1 VPVKT
6 FDIENDAGVAPSV
19 LSGGGEMG
27 ALMRAIDWSKTAV
40 GPVDGWPQSLCT
52 ALSILLDTG
61 FPMYIAW
68 GPDFTQ
74 FYNDGYRPILGSTK
88 HPAAMG
94 TSTRET
100 FAEIWDII
108 GPMFEGVMAGTP
120 VFVKDFHLPLDRHG
134 FTEECYFVFSY
145 SPIREETRRV
155 GGVLVTV
162 TETTDR
168 VLGARRLVTLQDL
181 VAKTHHSATPRHA
194 AETACSVLSQNAADI
209 PFALLYLFDDDGKRA
224 VLGGAVRVAPSSSL
238 SLSSI
243 DLTVTALPWPLSALR
258 TMSEAQVI
266 AIPPGSEALGGAG
279 TKAPTKLYAVPI
291 FASGADSPSGILLS
305 ALSPYLLCDANYK
318 SFLELVAGHIG
329 AAIANARALEEA
341 KARAEALAE
350 LDRAKTVFFSN
361 VSHEFRTPLTLMLA
375 PLDDMRNLPRD
386 APVDPVAVELVHRN
400 ALRLLKLV
408 NTLLA
413 FSRIEAGRQEAT
425 YDAIDLSAFTAE
437 LASSFRAAIERA
449 GLSFV
454 VDCLPSAEPIYVD
467 RDMWEKIVLNL
478 LSNAFKFTFT
488 GSITVHFQ
496 LVDGQAQLDVTDTGT
511 GIAEEEV
518 PRLFE
523 RFHRIQ
529 GVRSRSHEG
538 SGIGLALVQ
547 ELVRLHGGN
556 VTVTSTLGGGTNF
569 CVRIPRGSAHLPA
582 ARVGGA
588 RSLSSTTGGAEAYVQ
603 EALRWSAPPG
613 TNDDLVRLDRELGK
627 RKSDRRE
634 RIVVADDNADMRD
647 YVSRLLRERWEVEAV
662 ADGAAALASLQKE
675 PAALVLTDVMMPI
688 MDGFSLVRA
697 MRSDARLRAVPAI
710 FLSARAGE
718 EDAATGLAVG
728 ANDYIAKPFS
738 ARELLVRVASCLAT
752 ARVSREVSEIEAAQ
766 RAALYRHFMQAP
778 FPIAV
783 FRGARHL
790 VELANPQTLAAWG
803 KDAEIIG
810 LPLEEAVP
818 ELRDQPFLGYLDQV
832 FRSGE
837 TYEGRE
843 ELAVLPTGPGGKLQE
858 IYCNFVYAPLRD
870 GTGAIEGILLSAFV
884 VTEQVLA
891 RQELERVLSRAEESG
906 ERAAKLALELSATTQ
921 RLHAAQRAA
930 RVGTFDWDVVNAK
943 LTWSPE
949 IYSLMG
955 IAVGSLEATAD
966 AWIEALLEED
976 REASLLAFRDAT
988 AALNPTMEVEV
999 RLRQPEGG
1007 GRWVRVSTQLNYG
1020 NDGSVRHALGAVVD
1034 IQSLK
1039 EAAAERSRALAE
1051 LERANRAKDEF
1062 LATMSHE
1069 LRTPLNAIV
1078 GWSNLLRTGA
1088 VESSQVPK
1096 ALETI
1101 ERNARI
1107 QSRLIEDMLDLARI
1121 EQGKLVLS
1129 VGPTEIIRVVE
1140 AAIDAV
1146 RPAAD
1151 AKGVRLQPVL
1161 DSHATV
1167 IGDADR
1173 LQQVAWN
1180 LLSNAIKFTPRGGR
1194 VQIRVRREPSYVEL
1208 VVADDGQGIAGDF
1221 LPYVFDRFRQ
1231 ADGKISRKAGGLG
1244 LGLAIVRAIVQLHGG
1259 TVNAQSDGVGAGA
1272 TFSVRIPMAPLR
1284 TSSAGS
1290 GSDRDTPAAAPTFEC
1305 PPALSGLHV
1314 LVVDDEPETRDLL
1327 RYVLEQCN
1335 TRVSEAAGATEALS
1349 QLSLGGIDL
1358 LVSDIGMP
1366 EIDGYEFIR
1375 RVRTLGD
1382 EGARIPAIALTAYA
1396 RTEDRTQALRAGF
1409 DMHLT
1414 KPVEPSELLV
1424 VIGTLIEGVRRRVR

>member
-1 VPVKT
+1 
-6 FDIENDAGVAPSV
+6 
-19 LSGGGEMG
+19 MG
-27 ALMRAIDWSKTAV
+27 ALMRSIDWSKTAV

-108 GPMFEGVMAGTP
+108 GPMFDGVMSGTP

-162 TETTDR
+162 TETTER

-181 VAKTHHSATPRHA
+181 VAKTHHSPTPRHV

-209 PFALLYLFDDDGKRA
+209 PFALLYLFDDEGKQA

-238 SLSSI
+238 SVSSI
-243 DLTVTALPWPLSALR
+243 DLTVTDLPWPMLR
-258 TMSEAQVI
+258 TSEAQVI
-266 AIPPGSEALGGAG
+266 AIPPGSEALGEAGA
-279 TKAPTKLYAVPI
+279 KAPTALFAVPI
-291 FASGADSPSGILLS
+291 FASGADQPSGILLS
-305 ALSPYLLCDANYK
+305 ALSPYLLFDASYK

-408 NTLLA
+408 NTLLE
-413 FSRIEAGRQEAT
+413 FSRIEAGRQEAS

-454 VDCLPSAEPIYVD
+454 VDCPPSAEPIYVD

-478 LSNAFKFTFT
+478 LSNAFKFTFA
-488 GSITVHFQ
+488 GAITVRFQ
-496 LVDGQAQLDVTDTGT
+496 LVDGQAQLDITDTGT

-538 SGIGLALVQ
+538 SGIGLALVH

-556 VTVTSTLGGGTNF
+556 VTVTSTLGAGTNF
-569 CVRIPRGSAHLPA
+569 RVRIPRGFAHLPA
-582 ARVGGA
+582 ARVGSA
-588 RSLSSTTGGAEAYVQ
+588 RSLASTTGGAEAYVQ
-603 EALRWSAPPG
+603 EALRWSAPSG
-613 TNDDLVRLDRELGK
+613 TNDDIVRLHREPPE
-627 RKSDRRE
+627 RKSDPRE
-634 RIVVADDNADMRD
+634 RILVADDNADMRD
-647 YVSRLLRERWEVEAV
+647 YVSRLLRERWDVEAV
-662 ADGAAALASLQKE
+662 ADGAVALASLQKE
-675 PAALVLTDVMMPI
+675 PAALVLCDVMMPI

-697 MRSDARLRAVPAI
+697 MRSDARLRAIPAI

-766 RAALYRHFMQAP
+766 REALYRHFMQAP

-783 FRGARHL
+783 FRGARHI
-790 VELANPQTLAAWG
+790 VELANPQTLASWG
-803 KDAEIIG
+803 KDAKIIG

-818 ELRDQPFLGYLDQV
+818 ELRDQPFLGYLDEV

-837 TYEGRE
+837 THEGRE
-843 ELAVLPTGPGGKLQE
+843 ELAILPTGPGGQLQE

-870 GTGAIEGILLSAFV
+870 SSGAIEGILLSAFV
-884 VTEQVLA
+884 VTEQVLS

-906 ERAAKLALELSATTQ
+906 ERAANLALELSATTQ

-930 RVGTFDWDVVNAK
+930 RVGTFDWDIENAK

-949 IYSLMG
+949 MYSLMG
-955 IAVGSLEATAD
+955 IAVGSVEATAD
-966 AWIEALLEED
+966 AWIEALVEED
-976 REASLLAFRDAT
+976 RGTSPLAFRETTSAM
-988 AALNPTMEVEV
+988 NPTMEVEV
-999 RLRQPEGG
+999 RLRQPQGG

-1020 NDGSVRHALGAVVD
+1020 EDGSVRHALGAVVD

-1039 EAAAERSRALAE
+1039 EAAAERSRALEE

-1078 GWSNLLRTGA
+1078 GWSNLLRTGV

-1146 RPAAD
+1146 RPAAE

-1167 IGDADR
+1167 VGDADR

-1194 VQIRVRREPSYVEL
+1194 VQVRVRREPSYVEL
-1208 VVADDGQGIAGDF
+1208 VVADDGQGIAADF

-1231 ADGKISRKAGGLG
+1231 ADGKISRKTGGLG
-1244 LGLAIVRAIVQLHGG
+1244 LGLAIVKAIVQLHGG

-1272 TFSVRIPMAPLR
+1272 TFTARLIWPP
-1284 TSSAGS
+1284 
-1290 GSDRDTPAAAPTFEC
+1290 C
-1305 PPALSGLHV
+1305 PRG
-1314 LVVDDEPETRDLL
+1314 
-1327 RYVLEQCN
+1327 
-1335 TRVSEAAGATEALS
+1335 
-1349 QLSLGGIDL
+1349 
-1358 LVSDIGMP
+1358 
-1366 EIDGYEFIR
+1366 
-1375 RVRTLGD
+1375 
-1382 EGARIPAIALTAYA
+1382 
-1396 RTEDRTQALRAGF
+1396 
-1409 DMHLT
+1409 
-1414 KPVEPSELLV
+1414 
-1424 VIGTLIEGVRRRVR
+1424 